1 MQEISIKNEKQTRKH
16 LQKITVFPF
25 QTTFLKVKKSYLC
38 TKQFIMLSLFKSKPK
53 LSELIPSGY
62 VDIHSHVLPGI
73 DDGAQ
78 TSTDSEFLLEAMHN
92 LGFDTV
98 ITTPHTIK
106 NVWDNNVATITNA
119 YHQVANELPNW
130 KQKLNL
136 RFASEYLLDENLI
149 QLAQQT
155 ALLPLKDKTIL
166 IELSY
171 LNPPIPLY
179 EYLFELQLK
188 GYQLVLAHPERY
200 NYFHNHKKEFEK
212 LKKAGCKFQLN
223 LLATVG
229 YYGKEVAKTADY
241 LLKNNLYDF
250 VGSDI
255 HHKKHIKA
263 FQSKIVYNNGDK
275 ITEVMKRN
283 VFFK

>member
-1 MQEISIKNEKQTRKH
+1 
-16 LQKITVFPF
+16 
-25 QTTFLKVKKSYLC
+25 
-38 TKQFIMLSLFKSKPK
+38 MLSLFKSKPK
-53 LSELIPSGY
+53 LYELIPSEY
-62 VDIHSHVLPGI
+62 IDIHSHVLPGI

-78 TSTDSEFLLEAMHN
+78 TNDDTAFLLEAMHN
-92 LGFDTV
+92 LGFETI

-106 NVWDNNVATITNA
+106 NVWDNDVETITNA

-136 RFASEYLLDENLI
+136 RFASEYFLDENLI
-149 QLAQQT
+149 QLVQNT
-155 ALLPLKDKTIL
+155 DLLPLKDKTIL

-229 YYGKEVAKTADY
+229 YYGNNVAQTADY
-241 LLKNNLYDF
+241 LLKNQMYDF

-255 HHKKHIKA
+255 HHKKHIAA
-263 FQSKIVYNNGDK
+263 FQNKVAIKNFKSLEEMMTKNA
-275 ITEVMKRN
+275 
-283 VFFK
+283 FFK

>member
-1 MQEISIKNEKQTRKH
+1 MIKKALKNITFPLLAAFH
-16 LQKITVFPF
+16 LS
-25 QTTFLKVKKSYLC
+25 KKLYLC
-38 TKQFIMLSLFKSKPK
+38 TKLIIMLSLFKSKPK
-53 LSELIPSGY
+53 LQELIPSGY

-78 TSTDSEFLLEAMHN
+78 TSTDSEFLLGAMHN

-106 NVWDNNVATITNA
+106 NVWNNDVETITNA

-130 KQKLNL
+130 KEKLHL
-136 RFASEYLLDENLI
+136 RFASEYFLDENLI
-149 QLAQQT
+149 QLAQNT
-155 ALLPLKDKTIL
+155 NLLPLKDKTIL

-212 LKKAGCKFQLN
+212 LKKAGCKLQLN

-229 YYGKEVAKTADY
+229 YYGNNVAQTTDY
-241 LLKNNLYDF
+241 LLKNQMYDF
-250 VGSDI
+250 AGSDI
-255 HHKKHIKA
+255 HHKKHISA
-263 FQSKIVYNNGDK
+263 FQDK
-275 ITEVMKRN
+275 VVIKNFKSLEEIMTKN
-283 VFFK
+283 AFFK